1 MPAKSVRSLVILV
14 LVVALAIAILVLGN
28 SDDANLND
36 ITGPFATLHE
46 LDVVNREMPSMQDLS
61 QRPTLVVMWTTW
73 CPSCIDEMLHLRD
86 NYGEF
91 HSRVNVIAVNLTQG
105 ERSRQAVHDF
115 LEGADLPFTVLLD
128 PDGKAGEQFASRY
141 IPANFLVNTEGE
153 TVNMMEGPI
162 TLDILDQWLGEG

>member
-1 MPAKSVRSLVILV
+1 MSATSVRSLVVLA
-14 LVVALAIAILVLGN
+14 LVVALAIAILVVGN
-28 SDDANLND
+28 SDDAHPSD
-36 ITGPFATLHE
+36 VTGPLATLQE
-46 LDVVNREMPSMQDLS
+46 LDVVNGEMPSMQDLS

-86 NYGEF
+86 NYGEY
-91 HSRVNVIAVNLTQG
+91 HSRVNLIAVNLTQG
-105 ERSRQAVHDF
+105 ERRLPAVHEF

-128 PDGKAGEQFASRY
+128 PKGKAAGQFRSRY

-162 TLDILDQWLGEG
+162 TLDILDQWLDEG